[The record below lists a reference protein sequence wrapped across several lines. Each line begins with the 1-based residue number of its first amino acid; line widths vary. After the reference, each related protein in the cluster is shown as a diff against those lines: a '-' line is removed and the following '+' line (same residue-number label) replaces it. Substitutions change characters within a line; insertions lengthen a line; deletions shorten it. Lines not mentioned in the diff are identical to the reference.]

1 MSSVS
6 TYIESGDNMSYSK
19 ETILNSFPT
28 CDRWCSRC
36 RNLDVYPGGDG
47 YTCKHQFGDKTNR
60 AGITI
65 LGYTDADVDRPFCNA
80 KYFDLYDYNNPY
92 NRRIR

>member
-1 MSSVS
+1 MK
-6 TYIESGDNMSYSK
+6 YSK
-19 ETILNSFPT
+19 ETMLNSFPH

-36 RNLDVYPGGDG
+36 NNLGVYPGGDG
-47 YTCKHQFGDKTNR
+47 YTCKCGFGDKTNR

-65 LGYTDADVDRPFCNA
+65 LGYTDEDVDRPFCNGDER
-80 KYFDLYDYNNPY
+80 YFDLFDYDNPY

>member
-1 MSSVS
+1 MA
-6 TYIESGDNMSYSK
+6 YSK
-19 ETILNSFPT
+19 EEILNSFPL

-36 RNLDVYPGGDG
+36 RNLDVYYNGDG
-47 YTCKHQFGDKTNR
+47 YICKHQFGDKTNQS
-60 AGITI
+60 GITI

-80 KYFDLYDYNNPY
+80 KYFDLYDYKNPY